1 MPLPAIPAA
10 VSAASSWLLPLILS
24 EGLGAVTGSG
34 KNPLPIPAVEAKFL
48 EDQFKRVSK
57 RVGQNKARDIILKR
71 YGERALSGT
80 TARGAAYKGL
90 KPGVGTKMKGFGK
103 VGLASLVGAAP
114 FIVLPELLG
123 AMAGGGGEAE
133 MGVVGDGSSPQDLMA
148 LLGGLEGQAARGYG
162 DTESDFYQ
170 MLGEQQSQRV
180 LDAARSE
187 LPMAGVREDL
197 QALTQGYE
205 DQLAKISY
213 NQPVSLAQA
222 FAMEGIFPDNPGMM
236 DFGSNRINY
245 P

>member
-1 MPLPAIPAA
+1 MAVPIIPAVA
-10 VSAASSWLLPLILS
+10 TAAEWLLPLILS

-34 KNPLPIPAVEAKFL
+34 KNPIPTPAVEAKAL
-48 EDQFKRVSK
+48 EDQFKKMSK
-57 RVGQNKARDIILKR
+57 RYSPDTARSFFLKR
-71 YGERALSGT
+71 YGERALKGT

-103 VGLASLVGAAP
+103 MGLAATAGALP
-114 FIVLPELLG
+114 FILLPELLG
-123 AMAGGGGEAE
+123 ALHGGGGEME
-133 MGVVGDGSSPQDLMA
+133 MAGDGSSPQDLMA

-170 MLGEQQSQRV
+170 MLGEQQSQRTI
-180 LDAARSE
+180 DAARSE

-197 QALTQGYE
+197 QSLTRGYE

-213 NQPVSLAQA
+213 NQPMSLAQA
-222 FAMEGIFPDNPGMM
+222 FAMEGIFPEKPGMM

>member
-1 MPLPAIPAA
+1 MPVPAIPAA

-34 KNPLPIPAVEAKFL
+34 KNPLPTPAVEAKFL

-57 RVGQNKARDIILKR
+57 RVGQDKARDIILKR

-80 TARGAAYKGL
+80 TARGAAYKSL
-90 KPGVGTKMKGFGK
+90 KPGVSTKMKGFGK
-103 VGLASLVGAAP
+103 MGLASLVGAAP

-123 AMAGGGGEAE
+123 ALHGGGGEME
-133 MGVVGDGSSPQDLMA
+133 MAGDGSSPQDLMA

-170 MLGEQQSQRV
+170 MLGEQQSQRAI
-180 LDAARSE
+180 DASRSE
-187 LPMAGVREDL
+187 LPMAGMREDL
-197 QALTQGYE
+197 QALTRGYE

-213 NQPVSLAQA
+213 NQPMSLAQA
-222 FAMEGIFPDNPGMM
+222 FAMEGIFPEKPGMM

>member
-1 MPLPAIPAA
+1 MPLPALAPAVA
-10 VSAASSWLLPLILS
+10 TAAEWLLPLILS

-34 KNPLPIPAVEAKFL
+34 KNPLPTPAVEAKFL

-57 RVGQNKARDIILKR
+57 RVGPDKARDFFLKR
-71 YGERALSGT
+71 YGERAFGGT
-80 TARGAAYKGL
+80 TARGAAYKSL
-90 KPGVGTKMKGFGK
+90 KPGAGTKLKGFGK
-103 VGLASLVGAAP
+103 MGLASLAGALP

-123 AMAGGGGEAE
+123 AMAGGEEEMPMEGG
-133 MGVVGDGSSPQDLMA
+133 GSSPQDMMA
-148 LLGGLEGQAARGYG
+148 LLGGLEGQASQSFG
-162 DTESDFYQ
+162 DTQSDFYQ
-170 MLGEQQSQRV
+170 MLGEQQSQRT

-197 QALTQGYE
+197 QALTRGYE

-213 NQPVSLAQA
+213 NQPMSLAQA
-222 FAMEGIFPDNPGMM
+222 FAMEGIFPQNPGMM

>member
-1 MPLPAIPAA
+1 MAIPIAPAVATAA
-10 VSAASSWLLPLILS
+10 EWLLPLLLS

-34 KNPLPIPAVEAKFL
+34 KNPIPTPAVEAKFL
-48 EDQFKRVSK
+48 EDQFKKMSK
-57 RVGQNKARDIILKR
+57 RFGPDTARSFFLKR
-71 YGERALSGT
+71 YGERALKGT

-103 VGLASLVGAAP
+103 MGLASLAGAAP
-114 FIVLPELLG
+114 FILLPELLG
-123 AMAGGGGEAE
+123 AMAGGEEE
-133 MGVVGDGSSPQDLMA
+133 MGMEGGGSSPQDLMA
-148 LLGGLEGQAARGYG
+148 MMSGLEGQAARGYG

-170 MLGEQQSQRV
+170 MLGEQQSQRTI
-180 LDAARSE
+180 DASRSQ
-187 LPMAGVREDL
+187 LPMAGMREDL
-197 QALTQGYE
+197 QALTRGYE

-222 FAMEGIFPDNPGMM
+222 FAMEGIFPEKPGMM